1 MNEVLLALIGLS
13 ATSVAALVWT
23 LKTQSRQNAAREI
36 AWREFMGN
44 DQAHHREDMKGISQY
59 MGEQTA
65 VLREIRED
73 LREMRSRGG

>member
-1 MNEVLLALIGLS
+1 MTNEIVLAIIGLC
-13 ATSVAALVWT
+13 ATAVGGFVWM
-23 LKTQSRQNAAREI
+23 LKASMRQGAAREI

-44 DQAHHREDMKGISQY
+44 DQVHHRQDMTAIAQY

-73 LREMRSRGG
+73 IRDMRRT